1 MHISEL
7 TSENFRLLHKQAI
20 GLAPGLNLFSGEN
33 AQGKTSLLEAVSYLS
48 SGRSFRTSRDR
59 DCIRFK
65 PSDAP
70 ADEGR
75 FAAAECSFVSHEVQH
90 KVRCAITPTE
100 KVCWVDGNKLAKLG
114 DLWGVLNTVVF
125 VPTDIELVRGGPE
138 LRRALIGE
146 LLARTSRYDL
156 QVMQRYA
163 LALRERNA
171 LLRDQF
177 STSNEQFDVFENQM
191 AEYGAKLLTAR
202 ERMIRH
208 FAMLAQEHLHQLTG
222 GRDRFQM
229 SHESGWP
236 RAAGLPKECLSDDN
250 PMRSELKSRLLNL
263 WEHDREADAERG
275 FTQNGPHRGDV
286 AFSLNDRDARTF
298 CSQGQ
303 ARTIALALRL
313 AEVEVLTILSAETPV
328 LLLDDILGDLD
339 QSRIERFAELLSK
352 RGLQSLITS
361 TDASTI
367 ETRLPV
373 AAHFRVLGGEVK
385 RIGGFA

>member
-1 MHISEL
+1 MHINEL
-7 TSENFRLLHKQAI
+7 KTENFRVLQNQTIKLS
-20 GLAPGLNLFSGEN
+20 PGVNLFSGEN
-33 AQGKTSLLEAVSYLS
+33 AQGKTTILECVGYLS

-59 DCIRFK
+59 DCIRFR

-70 ADEGR
+70 TEDR
-75 FAAAECSFVSHEVQH
+75 FAATECNFISHEVQH
-90 KVRCAITPTE
+90 VIRCGITPTE
-100 KVCWVDGNKLAKLG
+100 KSCWVNGNKLPKLG
-114 DLWGVLNTVVF
+114 DLWGTMNTVVF
-125 VPTDIELVRGGPE
+125 IPSDIELVRGGPD

-177 STSNEQFDVFENQM
+177 STTNEQFDVFENQM
-191 AEYGAKLLTAR
+191 AEYGAKLLIAR
-202 ERMIRH
+202 ERMIKH
-208 FAMLAQEHLHQLTG
+208 FAILAQEHLHQLTG
-222 GRDRFQM
+222 GKDRFVM
-229 SHESGWP
+229 SHEPGWP
-236 RAAGLPKECLSDDN
+236 RASGLPKECLSDDH

-263 WEHDREADAERG
+263 WEHEREADAERG

-286 AFSLNDRDARTF
+286 AFSLNDKDARTF

-313 AEVEVLTILSAETPV
+313 AEVEVLTILSAETPI

-339 QSRIERFAELLSK
+339 QSRIEKFAELLSK
-352 RGLQSLITS
+352 RGMQSMIAS
-361 TDASTI
+361 TDAATI
-367 ETRLPV
+367 EKRLPV
-373 AAHFRVLGGEVK
+373 GAHFHVESGTVK